1 MGSTLKISGIS
12 SGLDTE
18 AIVKA
23 LMDAEKVKLDKAK
36 QQLQT
41 LEWRQEAYRDI
52 INDLNEFKN
61 TYFNTTKPSTNMMS
75 SSTYSNFTV
84 TSSDST
90 NSIVKASGNSSAAE
104 GTYNIKNISLAKK
117 ASLKGNELKGNDGKR
132 LDIKVNDKV
141 SSLFANDSDAK
152 VSFSIN
158 GKDFSYDFSS
168 TGDNKDMTISQLMSE
183 ISSTAEVSFKYSEL
197 TGSFS
202 IESLKTGSDQKLSLS
217 ETSSSFF
224 STFFGDSLENLKSP
238 DNPDST
244 GNTLEITGE
253 DAKCTIT
260 DPSGGSATV
269 TKSTNTFTIDGVSY
283 SLVKE
288 DDSTSGINITFNQN
302 NNEVYSKIS
311 NFVDAYNKLIE
322 KISNKLTEKKN
333 YDYSPLTDAQK
344 EAMEEDEIKKWE
356 EKAKQGLI
364 KGDSTLE
371 NLLTN
376 MRTAFYT
383 SVKECG
389 IKLSDIGITTS
400 SNYSKNGQLEINED
414 KLKKALENNKDKV
427 IKLFTK
433 VSETQSTYDAS
444 ASSESKKARY
454 NESGIFQ
461 RISDILLDN
470 IRTTRDSNGYKGTL
484 LEKAGLKGDLSEY
497 SNSITKLIKAQQD
510 KIYRITVQLDD
521 KETYYYTI
529 YSRLESTMTKLNSQ
543 SGWLSSLLGT
553 NS

>member
-75 SSTYSNFTV
+75 SSTYSSFTV
-84 TSSDST
+84 NSSDSS
-90 NSIVKASGNSSAAE
+90 NSIVKVSGNSSAAE

-217 ETSSSFF
+217 ETSSSLF

-238 DNPDST
+238 DNPST

-253 DAKCTIT
+253 DAQCTIT
-260 DPSGGSATV
+260 DPSGAYATV
-269 TKSTNTFTIDGVSY
+269 TRSTNTFTIDGVSY
-283 SLVKE
+283 SLIKE
-288 DDSTSGINITFNQN
+288 DKSDDGINITLTQN
-302 NNEVYSKIS
+302 IDEVYSKIS
-311 NFVDAYNKLIE
+311 NFVEAYNKLIE
-322 KISNKLTEKKN
+322 KIGSKLTEKKN

-344 EAMEEDEIKKWE
+344 EAMKEDEIKKWE
-356 EKAKQGLI
+356 ENAKQGII

-383 SVKECG
+383 SVEECG
-389 IKLSDIGITTS
+389 IRLSDIGITTS

-414 KLKKALENNKDKV
+414 KLKKALENNKDNV

-433 VSETQSTYDAS
+433 VSETQSMYDAS

-553 NS
+553 NN